1 MSNDT
6 TSQTTVAS
14 TVVDCVKVEVPSV
27 PADVAADA
35 ELADYGLN
43 SMKVVEVLFGL
54 EDAFDITID
63 EDELADDTF
72 VSVQSIVDFL
82 VKEKNVAHR

>member
-6 TSQTTVAS
+6 TDQNTVVD

-27 PADVAADA
+27 PSDVAADA

-72 VSVQSIVDFL
+72 VSVRSIVDFL